1 MGRPK
6 MLIVGWDGAT
16 FDIINPLLLKGHL
29 PNIASLLRTGVWGRL
44 ESTIPP
50 LTPVAWTS
58 ISTGVNPGK
67 HGIYDAMLYDNELH
81 KITFVNSTMRK
92 VKPVWKILSE
102 RGSKVGVLNVPVT
115 YPPDEVDGFVIPGM
129 FTPEG
134 ASDFFYPQQLQE
146 EIENRFGKYIIE
158 CRKDNDPSAYLKSIL
173 EMVDLRERV
182 SLYLMDRHPLDFF
195 FVAFVA
201 SDRAQHFYWK
211 YLDTSHPE
219 HSRYKDAIPSVYKRL
234 DQALGSLLKK
244 VGPDTNVIMVSDHGA
259 GPLNSAFFL
268 NNWLL
273 KKGYLRLKED
283 PAIAL
288 KARGNSKL
296 KSLVSK
302 SIKKIVPSRI
312 LSKIR
317 HYGVDEGQK
326 ELNRFCSLI
335 DWDKTMAFSEG
346 AGGGIYINC
355 DAVGEERYKDLV
367 AELTEELY
375 NVVDQ
380 GGKKVV
386 KMVYRRDELY
396 RGDHVKYAPDLTIL
410 CDAGYQVIA
419 PNELLYFNKN
429 YDDALFLPHR
439 WSARHEK
446 HGIFV
451 LHGPA
456 VKKNIEINESRVI
469 DIAPTVL
476 YLMNEAIP
484 EYMDGKVLDEAIEKK
499 YITRNPV
506 RHESYVVQQESTGM
520 KLSEEEEKDI
530 AEKLKGLGYIE

>member
-16 FDIINPLLLKGHL
+16 FDVINPLLLKSRL
-29 PNIASLLRTGVWGRL
+29 PNIASLLQTGASGRL
-44 ESTIPP
+44 ESTVPP

-67 HGIYDAMLYDNELH
+67 HGIYDAMLYNNQTH
-81 KITFVNSTMRK
+81 SITFVNSTMRK

-102 RGSKVGVLNVPVT
+102 RGRKVGVLNVPVT
-115 YPPDEVDGFVIPGM
+115 YPPDEVGGFVIPGM

-134 ASDFFYPQQLQE
+134 TSNFIYPQQLQE
-146 EIENRFGKYIIE
+146 EIENRFGEYRIE
-158 CRKDNDPSAYLKSIL
+158 CNRDDNPSKFLKSIL
-173 EMVDLRERV
+173 EMIDFREKV
-182 SLYLMDRHPLDFF
+182 SLYLMDRNPLDFF

-201 SDRAQHFYWK
+201 SDRVQHFYWK
-211 YLDTSHPE
+211 YLDPSHPE
-219 HSRYKDAIPSVYKRL
+219 HHKYGDAIALVYERL
-234 DQALGSLLKK
+234 DQALGSLLNK
-244 VGPDTNVIMVSDHGA
+244 VGPDTNVVMVSDHGA
-259 GPLNSAFFL
+259 GTLNYAFFL

-283 PAIAL
+283 PSIAL

-296 KSLVSK
+296 KSLVRK
-302 SIKKIVPSRI
+302 SIKKIIPSRI
-312 LSKIR
+312 LGRIR
-317 HYGVDEGQK
+317 SYGVDGGQR

-335 DWDKTMAFSEG
+335 DWDNTVAFSEG

-355 DAVGEERYKDLV
+355 DATGEGRYKDLV

-375 NVVDQ
+375 NIVDQ
-380 GGKKVV
+380 SGKKVV
-386 KMVYRRDELY
+386 KMVHRRDELY
-396 RGDHVKYAPDLTIL
+396 HGDYVKYAPDLIVI
-410 CDAGYQVIA
+410 CNAGCQVIA
-419 PNELLYFNKN
+419 PNELLYFNKD
-429 YDDALFLPHR
+429 YSDALFLSHR

-456 VKKNIEINESRVI
+456 VKKNIEIKGSRVT

-484 EYMDGKVLDEAIEKK
+484 EYMDGNVLDDAIEKE
-499 YITRNPV
+499 YITENPV